1 MGFSITLRM
10 VVTIWASQSAGK
22 SFKSK
27 NFFKLSFTMDDLRR
41 MAVFAAVVQHG
52 SMSAAARAL
61 RMSTSAVSQQ
71 VRLLE
76 QGSGVTLLHR
86 STRKLSL
93 TDTGARFAEHCHTM
107 VSAAAQAQ
115 AQLALA
121 HDAPSGELRMSAPVG
136 FARHIAP
143 ALAPLLAD
151 HPSMTL
157 RLLVDDALINL
168 VDARIDLALRAGRL
182 PDSTWVAQR
191 LCDFEWVLCASP
203 DYLRRRGE
211 PATPSELAQ
220 HQWLVGS
227 RDGSALQVELSG
239 PEGER
244 ETLRVEARIASNNQL
259 SLEQMCAAGL
269 GVGMLTHPDVH
280 EHLQS
285 GRLRRVLPQWR
296 LPAGPVWAVTPQRD
310 TQPAKVRHAIAA
322 LRAHFAATP
331 GTRS

>member
-1 MGFSITLRM
+1 
-10 VVTIWASQSAGK
+10 
-22 SFKSK
+22 
-27 NFFKLSFTMDDLRR
+27 MDDLRR

-61 RMSTSAVSQQ
+61 GMSTSAVSQQ

-86 STRKLSL
+86 STRRLAL
-93 TDTGARFAEHCHTM
+93 TDTGARFADHCQAM
-107 VSAAAQAQ
+107 VSAASQAK
-115 AQLALA
+115 AQLVLA

-143 ALAPLLAD
+143 ALAPLLSA
-151 HPSMTL
+151 HPAMTL

-182 PDSTWVAQR
+182 PDSSWVAQR
-191 LCDFEWVLCASP
+191 LCEFEWIVCASP
-203 DYLRRRGE
+203 DYLRRHGE
-211 PATPSELAQ
+211 PQSPAELAN

-227 RDGSALQVELSG
+227 RDGSALQFDLRG
-239 PEGER
+239 PQGEH

-269 GVGMLTHPDVH
+269 GLGLVTHPDVH
-280 EHLQS
+280 EALQA
-285 GRLRRVLPQWR
+285 GRLKHILPRWR
-296 LPAGPVWAVTPQRD
+296 LAPIPVWAVTPQREN
-310 TQPAKVRHAIAA
+310 QPAKVRHAIAA
-322 LRAHFAATP
+322 MRSYLEAAP
-331 GTRS
+331 GALIG

>member
-1 MGFSITLRM
+1 MS
-10 VVTIWASQSAGK
+10 VTIWASQSAGK

-27 NFFKLSFTMDDLRR
+27 NFFKHSFTMDDLRR

-93 TDTGARFAEHCHTM
+93 TDTGARFAEYCHAM
-107 VSAAAQAQ
+107 VSAASQAQ

-143 ALAPLLAD
+143 ALGLLLAD
-151 HPSMTL
+151 HPAMTL

-191 LCDFEWVLCASP
+191 LCEFEWVLCASP
-203 DYLRRRGE
+203 EYLRKHGE
-211 PATPSELAQ
+211 PHSPAELAR
-220 HQWLVGS
+220 HQWLAGS
-227 RDGSALQVELSG
+227 REGSVLQIELTS
-239 PEGER
+239 PEGQK

-280 EHLQS
+280 EQLQS
-285 GRLRRVLPQWR
+285 GRLKRVLPQWQ
-296 LPAGPVWAVTPQRD
+296 LKSGPVWAVTPQREN
-310 TQPAKVRHAIAA
+310 QPAKVRHAIAA

-331 GTRS
+331 GTRV

>member
-1 MGFSITLRM
+1 MA
-10 VVTIWASQSAGK
+10 VTIWASQSDRK

-27 NFFKLSFTMDDLRR
+27 NFFKPSFTMDDLRR

-93 TDTGARFAEHCHTM
+93 TDTGARFAEHCQAM
-107 VSAAAQAQ
+107 VSAAAQAN

-143 ALAPLLAD
+143 GLGPLLAA
-151 HPSMTL
+151 HPGLTL
-157 RLLVDDALINL
+157 RLLVDDALISL

-182 PDSTWVAQR
+182 PDSSWVAQR
-191 LCDFEWVLCASP
+191 LCDFDWILCASP
-203 DYLRRRGE
+203 DYLRRHGE
-211 PATPSELAQ
+211 PATPADLAQ

-227 RDGSALQVELSG
+227 RDGSGLQIDLTG
-239 PEGER
+239 PQGER
-244 ETLRVEARIASNNQL
+244 EPLRVDARIASNNQL
-259 SLEQMCAAGL
+259 SLEQMCLAGL

-280 EHLQS
+280 EALQA
-285 GRLRRVLPQWR
+285 GRLKRVLPQWQ
-296 LPAGPVWAVTPQRD
+296 LAPGPVWAVTPQREN
-310 TQPAKVRHAIAA
+310 QPAKVRHAIEAM
-322 LRAHFAATP
+322 RAYFAATP
-331 GTRS
+331 GTRV